1 MKASI
6 SMKAAASPKKPALW
20 LSFFSRGGAV
30 TQTQTDLLP
39 ELTAW
44 QRARKRIV
52 GHHSMMFGLT
62 ILGIVIVL
70 ALLAPW
76 ISPHDPYAQD
86 VSQRLIPPV
95 WHEKGSWEHI
105 LGTDKLGRD
114 YLSRLLFG
122 ARVSLLIGL
131 AAATLAG
138 AIGITL
144 GVMAGYFG
152 GRVDAMVSYLLTVR
166 LSMPVIL
173 VALAMASLVGGSVKV
188 VILLLG
194 LLLWDRFLIVSRSVT
209 RQLREEEFVSAAKT
223 LGASSLFIMVREI
236 LPNLLGPLT
245 VVATLEIAH
254 AILLEATLSF
264 LGLGVQPPMPSWG
277 LMVAEGKAYMFFQ
290 PWVILIPGIVLAL
303 VVLGINLVGDGLRD
317 ITAVDGRN

>member
-1 MKASI
+1 MKTSSSLSSTLVAKASMPEPGLI
-6 SMKAAASPKKPALW
+6 PEPAPWRKW
-20 LSFFSRGGAV
+20 LGSI
-30 TQTQTDLLP
+30 L
-39 ELTAW
+39 
-44 QRARKRIV
+44 
-52 GHHSMMFGLT
+52 GHHSMMIGLT
-62 ILGIVIVL
+62 ILAVIVL
-70 ALLAPW
+70 AAVLAPL

-86 VSQRLIPPV
+86 VSRRLIPPV

-122 ARVSLLIGL
+122 ARVSLTIGVVSVL
-131 AAATLAG
+131 VAG
-138 AIGITL
+138 FIGITL
-144 GVMAGYFG
+144 GVLAGYFG
-152 GRVDAMVSYLLTVR
+152 GRVDALVSYILTVR
-166 LSMPVIL
+166 LSMPIIL
-173 VALAMASLVGGSVKV
+173 VALATASLVGGSVKV

-209 RQLREEEFVSAAKT
+209 RQLREAEFIAAAKT
-223 LGASSLFIMVREI
+223 LGASSLFIMLREI

-290 PWVILIPGIVLAL
+290 PWVILIPGIVLAIL
-303 VVLGINLVGDGLRD
+303 VLGINLVGDGLRD
-317 ITAVDGRN
+317 ITALDGRN